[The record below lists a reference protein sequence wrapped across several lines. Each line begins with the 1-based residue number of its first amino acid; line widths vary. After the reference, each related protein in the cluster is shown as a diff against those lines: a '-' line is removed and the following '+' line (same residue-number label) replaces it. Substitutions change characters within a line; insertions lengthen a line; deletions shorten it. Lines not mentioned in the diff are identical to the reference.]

1 MVAHITKSA
10 PWNLFCAFSAPGRTH
25 SQKWPQEAHSEHF
38 QPLAAH
44 MAKSSFGSSLY
55 AFSALGR
62 TYAPGSSFWAFSTN
76 GRTYSQKQP
85 QEAYFDSFRPLAA
98 QVAKSSS
105 RKLLTSNTAR
115 EICVKLNTARE
126 IVLKLNTT
134 WKIEL
139 APKKQWGWNEQHP
152 ATLAACMAKSSPRK
166 FILSIFNQWLHI

>member
-1 MVAHITKSA
+1 MRT
-10 PWNLFCAFSAPGRTH
+10 LFVFAIHVTNRPCKPR
-25 SQKWPQEAHSEHF
+25 
-38 QPLAAH
+38 H
-44 MAKSSFGSSLY
+44 MAKSSSGSSLY

-85 QEAYFDSFRPLAA
+85 QEAYFDNFRPLAA

-115 EICVKLNTARE
+115 EICVKLNTTWE

-134 WKIEL
+134 WEIAL
-139 APKKQWGWNEQHP
+139 APKINEDEINNTPQP
-152 ATLAACMAKSSPRK
+152 SNTWVLLSRLKVLFRLSVSTTRYYSEKKS
-166 FILSIFNQWLHI
+166 I